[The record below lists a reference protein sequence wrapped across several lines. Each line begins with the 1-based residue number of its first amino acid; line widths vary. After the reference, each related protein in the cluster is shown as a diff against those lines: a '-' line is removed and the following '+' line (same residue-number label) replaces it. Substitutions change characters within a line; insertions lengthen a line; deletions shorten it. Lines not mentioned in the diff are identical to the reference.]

1 MAQRLFVF
9 LLIII
14 TLFEYIENRQEKC
27 IKNDVGHFYYYS
39 FLYKNNEEYRPVSA
53 VMLVNPEQKSRT
65 QFIQNEYRN
74 SAGTFKKRAPK
85 NDRTEFLLIDISHH
99 PFSQVSFDYNKN
111 PIDFK
116 ILMPNGHLI
125 KYVTKDVA
133 YEADFVKVIEKNI
146 IEFNKITLMS
156 VYTAPRVHSYNNI
169 LYLNDAIKS
178 KPISLVL
185 FSKENEKFKSFANIS
200 EFFDDMSF
208 FHCQEISCYKFF
220 RNNEGGITLYVNKQK
235 PLKRYTFPK
244 GFDHFLMMERIYGF
258 TNKIHFK
265 LNEFIVFL
273 IFHKK
278 TPALIIFLDEK
289 TEKISEEI
297 EEIAREID
305 VSTNINIEKN
315 FSDLF

>member
-1 MAQRLFVF
+1 MKKLFVL
-9 LLIII
+9 LLILFII
-14 TLFEYIENRQEKC
+14 EYIESRQEKC

-65 QFIQNEYRN
+65 QFIQNEYKN
-74 SAGTFKKRAPK
+74 SAGTFKKRAAK

-133 YEADFVKVIEKNI
+133 YEADFVKVIEKNV
-146 IEFNKITLMS
+146 IEYNKIPFSS
-156 VYTAPRVHSYNNI
+156 VFTAPKIHSYNNI
-169 LYLNDAIKS
+169 LFLNDIIKS

-185 FSKENEKFKSFANIS
+185 FSKENERFKNFAQIS
-200 EFFDDMSF
+200 EFFDDMHF
-208 FHCQEISCYKFF
+208 FHCQELSCYKFF

-235 PLKRYTFPK
+235 PLKRFTFPK
-244 GFDHFLMMERIYGF
+244 GYDHFMMMERIYGY
-258 TNKIHFK
+258 TSKIHFRM
-265 LNEFIVFL
+265 NEFIVFL

-289 TEKISEEI
+289 TERIANEI
-297 EEIAREID
+297 EEIAKEIN
-305 VSTNINIEKN
+305 VRIFEYKEKN
-315 FSDLF
+315 TSYLF